1 MIPVPKLDGIDETFG
16 NINHLPKMEDIPDK
30 FKGSNIF
37 VQISEKW
44 SFSGLTSLEDEGL
57 TPKKGVD
64 LREAMLALR
73 ACLTSWEPS
82 HEHKHAGVAYL
93 LSEWFDLDRS
103 KHCEKV
109 I

>member
-1 MIPVPKLDGIDETFG
+1 MIPVPILDGPNVAFG
-16 NINHLPKMEDIPDK
+16 NIDHLPKMEDIPEE
-30 FKGSNIF
+30 FKGSNEF
-37 VQISEKW
+37 VRISQKW
-44 SFSGLTSLEDEGL
+44 FFSGLNSLSDEGL

-73 ACLTSWEPS
+73 ACLTSMELS